1 VTGTPVRVAICDD
14 SRAYGEG
21 LRRFLETDRGLEV
34 VMVASCAEE
43 LLGELPLVRPE
54 LITMDLEL
62 PGIGGVEAIRRIMAA
77 MPVPIV
83 VVSTHAAYGG
93 DHLADDALAAGALET
108 ISKGELRLDSRL
120 TPQAVALRR
129 RLARLARAQASPSAP
144 GPPSAPAPTPA
155 PAGRVSRPA
164 AASPQHGAQAPEAPL
179 PRHGLA
185 TVVGIAA
192 SAGGPAALG
201 EVLGALPA
209 NFGLPVLVVQHIS
222 DGFAAG
228 LAEWLNGL
236 VAVPVR
242 LARDGEPAG
251 SGVAIAPD
259 GAHLLLATDGRL
271 ELDRRMVRG
280 THRPSA
286 DVLLGSLAAVAG
298 RGAIAVVLTGMGRDG
313 ADGVAAVREAGG
325 VALAERSDQAHLPG
339 MPAAAAQ
346 AGATPLARADIGR
359 LLASISPGNGR

>member
-1 VTGTPVRVAICDD
+1 MTSAPVRVAICDD
-14 SRAYGEG
+14 SRAYAEG

-34 VMVASCAEE
+34 VMVAGCAED
-43 LLGELPLVRPE
+43 LLGELPVVRPE

-62 PGIGGVEAIRRIMAA
+62 PGLDGVETIRQIMAT

-83 VVSTHAAYGG
+83 VVSTHGNYGG
-93 DHLADDALAAGALET
+93 DQLADDALAAGALEAL
-108 ISKGELRLDSRL
+108 SKAELSLDTRL
-120 TPQAVALRR
+120 TPRAVALRR
-129 RLARLARAQASPSAP
+129 RLARLARQQGS
-144 GPPSAPAPTPA
+144 PSAPAPPIARAPA
-155 PAGRVSRPA
+155 PARGVRRPPAPRPQVEHGAPA
-164 AASPQHGAQAPEAPL
+164 AEGRL
-179 PRHGLA
+179 PRYGLA

-209 NFGLPVLVVQHIS
+209 NFGLPVLVVQHIT

-228 LAEWLNGL
+228 LAEWLNGV
-236 VAVPVR
+236 VAIPVR
-242 LARDGEPAG
+242 LARDGELAG
-251 SGVAIAPD
+251 AGVAIAPD
-259 GAHLLLATDGRL
+259 GAHLLLAADGRL

-325 VALAERSDQAHLPG
+325 VALAERSEQAHLPG

-346 AGATPLARADIGR
+346 AGATPLARGDIGR
-359 LLASISPGNGR
+359 LLASLAPGNGR

>member
-1 VTGTPVRVAICDD
+1 MTAAPVRVAICDD
-14 SRAYGEG
+14 SRAFAEG

-34 VMVASCAEE
+34 VLVASCAED

-54 LITMDLEL
+54 LITLDLEL
-62 PGIGGVEAIRRIMAA
+62 PGIDGVEAIRRIMAT
-77 MPVPIV
+77 MPIPIV
-83 VVSTHAAYGG
+83 VVSTHANYGG
-93 DHLADDALAAGALET
+93 DRLADEALDAGALESL
-108 ISKGELRLDSRL
+108 SKEELRLDSRL
-120 TPQAVALRR
+120 TPRAVALRR
-129 RLARLARAQASPSAP
+129 RLARLARAPAAPSAP
-144 GPPSAPAPTPA
+144 APPSAPTPA
-155 PAGRVSRPA
+155 PASRHRPKPR
-164 AASPQHGAQAPEAPL
+164 PQGAQGPQ
-179 PRHGLA
+179 PRVPRPGLA
-185 TVVGIAA
+185 TVIGIAA

-201 EVLGALPA
+201 EILGALPA
-209 NFGLPVLVVQHIS
+209 DFGLPVLVVQHIT
-222 DGFAAG
+222 DGFAGG

-251 SGVAIAPD
+251 AGVAIAPD

-271 ELDRRMVRG
+271 ELDHRMVRG

-286 DVLLGSLAAVAG
+286 DVLLRSLAAVAG
-298 RGAIAVVLTGMGRDG
+298 HGVIAVVLTGMGRDG

-346 AGATPLARADIGR
+346 AGATPLARADIAR
-359 LLASISPGNGR
+359 LLASLSPGNGR

>member
-1 VTGTPVRVAICDD
+1 MNGAPVRVAICDD
-14 SRAYGEG
+14 SRAYAEG
-21 LRRFLETDRGLEV
+21 LRRFLETDRRLEV
-34 VMVASCAEE
+34 VMVACCAED
-43 LLGELPLVRPE
+43 LLGELPSVRPE

-62 PGIGGVEAIRRIMAA
+62 PGLDGVEAIRRIMAT

-83 VVSTHAAYGG
+83 VVSTHGAYGG
-93 DHLADDALAAGALET
+93 DQLAEDALAAGALEAL
-108 ISKGELRLDSRL
+108 SKGELSLDSRL
-120 TPQAVALRR
+120 TPRAVALRR
-129 RLARLARAQASPSAP
+129 RLARLARAQAPP
-144 GPPSAPAPTPA
+144 GPAAPPSVPAPAPAAGVGRPPTP
-155 PAGRVSRPA
+155 P
-164 AASPQHGAQAPEAPL
+164 PQAEQAPKVRL
-179 PRHGLA
+179 PRSGLA

-209 NFGLPVLVVQHIS
+209 DFGLPVLVVQHIS

-236 VAVPVR
+236 VSIPVR
-242 LARDGEPAG
+242 LARDGELAG
-251 SGVAIAPD
+251 TGAAIAPD
-259 GAHLLLATDGRL
+259 GAHLLLGVDGRL
-271 ELDRRMVRG
+271 QLDRRMVRG

-298 RGAIAVVLTGMGRDG
+298 RGVIAVVLTGMGRDG

>member
-1 VTGTPVRVAICDD
+1 MI
-14 SRAYGEG
+14 
-21 LRRFLETDRGLEV
+21 
-34 VMVASCAEE
+34 
-43 LLGELPLVRPE
+43 
-54 LITMDLEL
+54 
-62 PGIGGVEAIRRIMAA
+62 
-77 MPVPIV
+77 
-83 VVSTHAAYGG
+83 
-93 DHLADDALAAGALET
+93 
-108 ISKGELRLDSRL
+108 
-120 TPQAVALRR
+120 
-129 RLARLARAQASPSAP
+129 
-144 GPPSAPAPTPA
+144 
-155 PAGRVSRPA
+155 
-164 AASPQHGAQAPEAPL
+164 
-179 PRHGLA
+179 
-185 TVVGIAA
+185 GIAT
-192 SAGGPAALG
+192 SAGGPAALR
-201 EVLGALPA
+201 EVLGALPVD
-209 NFGLPVLVVQHIS
+209 FGLPVLVVQHSS
-222 DGFAAG
+222 DGAAAG
-228 LAEWLNGL
+228 LAEWLDGL

-325 VALAERSDQAHLPG
+325 VALAERSEQAHLPG
-339 MPAAAAQ
+339 MPAAAML